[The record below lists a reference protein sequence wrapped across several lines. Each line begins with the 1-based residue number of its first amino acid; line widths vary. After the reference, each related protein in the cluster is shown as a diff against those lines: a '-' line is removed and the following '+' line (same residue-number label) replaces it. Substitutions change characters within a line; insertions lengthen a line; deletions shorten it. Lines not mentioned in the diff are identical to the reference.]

1 MLLSLSQWL
10 LAHFP
15 EELGFLRVFQ
25 DLTFRAVMAA
35 MTALLI
41 GFPEMALWLPRISF
55 GP

>member
-1 MLLSLSQWL
+1 VPFFIAM
-10 LAHFP
+10 
-15 EELGFLRVFQ
+15 V
-25 DLTFRAVMAA
+25 V